1 MKSTKKRVG
10 LVVLS
15 LILFLCNSGLVIAS
29 EPGEMNAKGQIADL
43 MVCYASGAD
52 AIGDGVTQADPE
64 AAGLAIF
71 ETCFTEDATF
81 ALWPTGWPF
90 DSPTFPDRDG
100 VMPPLLIII
109 GPAAWA
115 SFTNFSFRSAAGV
128 GYDFVQH
135 LIGNTHI
142 EVNGNHGTLVAYL
155 NSTHIIQGPGPF
167 APSRC
172 TQQAVGTYSLHV
184 EKIEGSWKITSLD
197 LTQSAFNAI
206 IENGAGCSPEF

>member
-1 MKSTKKRVG
+1 MNIVQK
-10 LVVLS
+10 LVTDS
-15 LILFLCNSGLVIAS
+15 VIAVTLVAS
-29 EPGEMNAKGQIADL
+29 GIVSAIASDPGEMNAKAQIADL
-43 MVCYASGAD
+43 MVCYARGAD

-71 ETCFTEDATF
+71 EECFTEDASF

-90 DSPTFPDRDG
+90 DSPIFPDREIT
-100 VMPPLLIII
+100 PPLLISYS
-109 GPAAWA
+109 PAEWA

-135 LIGNTHI
+135 LIGNTVV
-142 EVNGNHGTLVAYL
+142 EVDGNYATLVAYL
-155 NSTHIIQGPGPF
+155 NSTHIIQGAGPF

-184 EKIEGSWKITSLD
+184 EKIRGSWKVTRLD

-206 IENGAGCSPEF
+206 VENGAGCSPET